1 MRRKPVATASVS
13 ILRNSL
19 YTVVQITNKV
29 YIRTGLS
36 MVCKATKTID
46 YIERICIS
54 IYRIE
59 SEGRNVETLITMS
72 ETADVL
78 DKQSKPLE

>member
-1 MRRKPVATASVS
+1 MRKKPVATASVS

-19 YTVVQITNKV
+19 YTVVQITNKD

-36 MVCKATKTID
+36 MVCEATKIID
-46 YIERICIS
+46 YIECICIS

-78 DKQSKPLE
+78 DRQSKPLE

>member
-1 MRRKPVATASVS
+1 
-13 ILRNSL
+13 
-19 YTVVQITNKV
+19 
-29 YIRTGLS
+29 
-36 MVCKATKTID
+36 MVCEATKIID
-46 YIERICIS
+46 YIECICIS